1 MSNSRWLAFWLAYL
15 RRRTP
20 WDTHTT
26 PPELVRA
33 IEGPQAAPPGR
44 ALDLG
49 CGTGTNVIYLA
60 RRGWEA
66 VGIDFVGSAVR
77 QARKK
82 AQAAGVTARF
92 FTADVTRLDDVKEL
106 GGAFDLILD
115 IGCFHSLSSERRERY
130 AAGVLKRLAP
140 DGLFLLYAWGPRER
154 RGQRVGIS
162 PAQVEALF
170 APNLMQVEHGQERG
184 WPAAWYRL
192 KFAPQK

>member
-1 MSNSRWLAFWLAYL
+1 LAFWLAYL
-15 RRRTP
+15 RGRTP

-26 PPELVRA
+26 PPELIRV
-33 IEGPQAAPPGR
+33 IEGPQAGSPGR

-49 CGTGTNVIYLA
+49 CGSGTNVIYLA

-82 AQAAGVTARF
+82 AQAAGVMARF
-92 FTADVTRLDDVKEL
+92 ITADVTRLDTLQEL
-106 GGAFDLILD
+106 TGAFDLILD
-115 IGCFHSLSSERRERY
+115 IGCFHSLSPEQRQRY
-130 AAGVLKRLAP
+130 AAGMVKRLAP

-154 RGQRVGIS
+154 RGQQVGIS

-170 APNLMQVEHGQERG
+170 APDWMQVEHGQERG
-184 WPAAWYRL
+184 WSAAWYGL